1 MMKRDLWKRAAVL
14 GLVLAMAV
22 SMLTGCGADNGSAG
36 SGSDGE
42 VKTDDKGF
50 YSYEGY
56 VIKSEYPMDEKSL
69 ERAADRFRN
78 VYELY
83 LKDTEC
89 KSYFAIVP
97 DKNAYAAEAGQDIL
111 DYETLSD
118 KMKTGTADFMKYIEI
133 SDLLKLSDYY
143 KTDAH
148 WRQEKLYPV
157 AQRLMQAMG
166 GELMADYDEV
176 LASEAFIGA
185 YGRQSD
191 LEVEPEELFYLDNE
205 VLERCKVTDY
215 ETGKVISV
223 YDTEKA
229 GSEEG
234 DGYDLFLYG
243 SKSLLTIE
251 NPEAETDK
259 ELVIF
264 RDSFGSSIAPF
275 FAEYYSKITLID
287 IRYLASEMVG
297 RFVDFDNQD
306 VLFLYSTPVLNNS
319 VTLK

>member
-1 MMKRDLWKRAAVL
+1 
-14 GLVLAMAV
+14 
-22 SMLTGCGADNGSAG
+22 
-36 SGSDGE
+36 
-42 VKTDDKGF
+42 
-50 YSYEGY
+50 
-56 VIKSEYPMDEKSL
+56 MDEKSL
-69 ERAADRFRN
+69 ERAARSFSERISALP
-78 VYELY
+78 EA
-83 LKDTEC
+83 DTKCEA
-89 KSYFAIVP
+89 YFAIVP
-97 DKNAYAAEAGQDIL
+97 DKNAYAAEAGQDVL
-111 DYETLSD
+111 DYEAVRKD
-118 KMKTGTADFMKYIEI
+118 KMKSGTSDFLEYIEI
-133 SDLLKLSDYY
+133 SDLLMLPDYY

-157 AQRLMQAMG
+157 AQRLMKAMG

-176 LASEAFIGA
+176 VASEAFTGA

-191 LEVEPEELFYLDNE
+191 LEMEPEELIYLDNE
-205 VLERCKVTDY
+205 VLEDCKVTDY

-234 DGYDLFLYG
+234 DGYDLFLHG
-243 SKSLLTIE
+243 SKSLLTVE

-297 RFVDFDNQD
+297 RFVGF
-306 VLFLYSTPVLNNS
+306 
-319 VTLK
+319 